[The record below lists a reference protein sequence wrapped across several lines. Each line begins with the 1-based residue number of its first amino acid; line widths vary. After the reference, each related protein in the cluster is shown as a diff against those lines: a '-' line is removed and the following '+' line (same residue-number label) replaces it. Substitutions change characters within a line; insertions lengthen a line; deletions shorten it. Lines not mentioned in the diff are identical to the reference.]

1 MSMVNGIAVFFCCI
15 IEVFLLYDYFAAF
28 FELKVSVWRAA
39 IVDILAAICVFA
51 VNMFNNTVANLL
63 LVTLILW
70 IFVSFLFDAKLSV
83 RLGYFVAAYSV
94 MIGSEF
100 LYAIL
105 SNTAV
110 DILADHTI
118 LPIAETPLNTLAV
131 KLFNYIIFMILKQ
144 GSSKS
149 KTRITNSLFWIYLC
163 VPISS
168 LAIMITVIYSGVD
181 VNGSR
186 MVRIMLIVFFALL
199 IISDMLLFYAFRDH
213 TENLSRNISQQIEI
227 VRQKAELDRLTKIS
241 VLNDN
246 YNEIVHN
253 TTHYLKVIEQLA
265 EENKCEKIKKITE
278 EINGRLNN
286 NSNAEYSSNKMI
298 NTILAEYADKAEEK
312 KIKFDA
318 YVEPG
323 CILSMIQDIDLV
335 TMIGNI
341 LDNAMTAA
349 QKARGSEI
357 VFRMFMQ
364 KDGELCIIKV
374 VNDFIGE
381 IKEDKDILLSTKRE
395 SGVHGVGLR
404 SVSRIAEQYGGYFEY
419 YYDEHK
425 FNSVIILPTYQ

>member
-1 MSMVNGIAVFFCCI
+1 MSLANGITVFFCCI

-28 FELKVSVWRAA
+28 FELKVSARRAVMA
-39 IVDILAAICVFA
+39 GILAVICIFS

-63 LVTLILW
+63 LVSLLLW
-70 IFVSFLFDAKLSV
+70 IFVSLLFEAKLSV
-83 RLGYFVAAYSV
+83 RLGYFVAAYIV

-105 SNTAV
+105 SNVAV
-110 DILADHTI
+110 DILTDHTI
-118 LPIAETPLNTLAV
+118 LPIAETPLNTLAA
-131 KLFNYIIFMILKQ
+131 KMCNYIIFMILKQ
-144 GSSKS
+144 GSSRS

-163 VPISS
+163 VPVSS
-168 LAIMITVIYSGVD
+168 LAIMIIVTYSGID
-181 VNGSR
+181 VNSNR
-186 MVRIMLIVFFALL
+186 MIRTMLIIFFALL

-213 TENLSRNISQQIEI
+213 TENLSRNLNQQIEI

-253 TTHYLKVIEQLA
+253 TTHYLKAIKQLA
-265 EENKCEKIKKITE
+265 EENKCEEIKKITE

-286 NSNAEYSSNKMI
+286 NSNVEYCNNKMI
-298 NTILAEYADKAEEK
+298 NTILAEYTDKAGMNNVR
-312 KIKFDA
+312 FDA

-323 CILSMIQDIDLV
+323 CIISMIQDIDLV

-341 LDNAMTAA
+341 LDNAMTATQDIRDA
-349 QKARGSEI
+349 EI

-374 VNDFIGE
+374 VNDFADE
-381 IKEDKDILLSTKRE
+381 IKEDKGTLLSTKKE
-395 SGVHGVGLR
+395 SGVHGIGLK

-419 YYDEHK
+419 YYDDYK
-425 FNSVIILPTYQ
+425 FNSVIILPAYQ